1 VIAAFKKNELL
12 KFQMV
17 TNPENAPEGSELWKS
32 SMTGDKQDD

>member
-1 VIAAFKKNELL
+1 L

-32 SMTGDKQDD
+32 SMKGEKQED